1 MMDKKTKEKLA
12 AFPPHVAGDELK
24 RAAIETYVDNKNSG
38 NILAYLDKQEDWF
51 VISKYDIHE
60 LINGIVSPAARM
72 FLDPYQGSW
81 INLTRDGRWGHAKI
95 SFYLTGSTDGY
106 YLKNIPLYGPEDT
119 KAELLKAIS
128 ADSNNILPAISR
140 WQDRQTDNHSRQDPT
155 HLSYDDCVKQRQA
168 EYEAEKNLETEC
180 FALIKPYP
188 KAFKKFARKKTE
200 ENRYPKLL
208 VYNRGKKQYVYC
220 THCKKFYEN
229 KGDRINLQYA
239 ENKACSHCHTVGS
252 VISGKGAA
260 KGLFYTNVG
269 YLQKIPGNRGI
280 ILRQFYSYYSYELLN
295 IKVGVDETYIM
306 EEERRYFLFFEGQ
319 KVKAHDFAFKQDTNW
334 YGNPYGDPY
343 WHYISRRDWAN
354 NTHLY
359 LANYKQV
366 MKDTPF
372 KYCAA
377 NVFTEKSEANNE
389 SCDIHDYLRYYSKK
403 KYLEYLVKM
412 GMTSL
417 VSDIIRSPVSC
428 TRIFNEKGKSAR
440 DILQL
445 PGDLLKEAV
454 SNNYSYSTIESE
466 KKKRTLAAAAVG
478 ISDATAEDA
487 KKYEKWKKL
496 GLEIENFRLLF
507 PKMHPDKLFR
517 YLLKQQEKIC
527 FNTDLT
533 LSFQET
539 KQYYQDYLSMAAEVG
554 ENLED
559 EYYILPP
566 DLHKAH
572 ERVNKIVEENR
583 KIDRKKWDEEMNRMI
598 ASQLEKNKLV
608 KQFVNM
614 RMFGLFFHVP
624 KTAQEFRE
632 EGSLMHNCVGG
643 NHYITAQAEGE
654 SLILFIRKESEP
666 DKPFCTFEWKDGKVN
681 QVFMRRNTP
690 ISGTTKTFVDLVE
703 KKIKKYQAKEA
714 KKKGSKRHAARK
726 ETRMVAYA

>member
-128 ADSNNILPAISR
+128 ADSNNILHAISR

-155 HLSYDDCVKQRQA
+155 HLSYDDCVKHWKA

-295 IKVGVDETYIM
+295 IKVGVDETFIM
-306 EEERRYFLFFEGQ
+306 EEERRYFLFF
-319 KVKAHDFAFKQDTNW
+319 
-334 YGNPYGDPY
+334 
-343 WHYISRRDWAN
+343 
-354 NTHLY
+354 
-359 LANYKQV
+359 
-366 MKDTPF
+366 
-372 KYCAA
+372 
-377 NVFTEKSEANNE
+377 
-389 SCDIHDYLRYYSKK
+389 
-403 KYLEYLVKM
+403 
-412 GMTSL
+412 
-417 VSDIIRSPVSC
+417 
-428 TRIFNEKGKSAR
+428 
-440 DILQL
+440 
-445 PGDLLKEAV
+445 
-454 SNNYSYSTIESE
+454 
-466 KKKRTLAAAAVG
+466 
-478 ISDATAEDA
+478 
-487 KKYEKWKKL
+487 
-496 GLEIENFRLLF
+496 
-507 PKMHPDKLFR
+507 
-517 YLLKQQEKIC
+517 
-527 FNTDLT
+527 
-533 LSFQET
+533 
-539 KQYYQDYLSMAAEVG
+539 
-554 ENLED
+554 
-559 EYYILPP
+559 
-566 DLHKAH
+566 
-572 ERVNKIVEENR
+572 
-583 KIDRKKWDEEMNRMI
+583 
-598 ASQLEKNKLV
+598 
-608 KQFVNM
+608 
-614 RMFGLFFHVP
+614 FF
-624 KTAQEFRE
+624 
-632 EGSLMHNCVGG
+632 L
-643 NHYITAQAEGE
+643 
-654 SLILFIRKESEP
+654 
-666 DKPFCTFEWKDGKVN
+666 
-681 QVFMRRNTP
+681 
-690 ISGTTKTFVDLVE
+690 
-703 KKIKKYQAKEA
+703 
-714 KKKGSKRHAARK
+714 
-726 ETRMVAYA
+726 

>member
-12 AFPPHVAGDELK
+12 AFPLHMAEDEVK
-24 RAAIETYVDNKNSG
+24 KAAIEAYVTNKYPNNMLG
-38 NILAYLDKQEDWF
+38 YLDKQEDWF
-51 VISKYDIHE
+51 IISKYDIRE
-60 LINGIVSPAARM
+60 LVNGINSPAARM
-72 FLDPYQGSW
+72 FLDPYHGSW

-155 HLSYDDCVKQRQA
+155 HLSYDDCVKQWQA

-188 KAFKKFARKKTE
+188 KAFQKFARRKTE

-229 KGDRINLQYA
+229 KGDRRINLQYM
-239 ENKACSHCHTVGS
+239 ENKACSHCHTLSS

-280 ILRQFYSYYSYELLN
+280 ILRQFYSYYSYELTD
-295 IKVGVDETYIM
+295 IKSGIAETFEM

-319 KVKAHDFAFKQDTNW
+319 KVVKTHDFAYKKDTNW

-343 WHYISRRDWAN
+343 WHYIRKRDWVY

-359 LANYKQV
+359 LGNYKQV
-366 MKDTPF
+366 MKNTPF
-372 KYCAA
+372 KYCGVD
-377 NVFTEKSEANNE
+377 VFAEKLKSG
-389 SCDIHDYLRYYSKK
+389 SCDVHDYLRYYSKK

-412 GMTSL
+412 GLTWL
-417 VSDIIRSPVSC
+417 VSDIIRNPISC
-428 TRIFNEKGKSAR
+428 TKIFNEKGKNAKE
-440 DILQL
+440 ILQL
-445 PGDLLKEAV
+445 PGDLLKEAI
-454 SNNYSYSTIESE
+454 SGNYSYSQIEAE
-466 KKKRTLAAAAVG
+466 KKKRTLAAMAAGVNA
-478 ISDATAEDA
+478 ATAEDA
-487 KKYEKWKKL
+487 KKYEKWKRL

-703 KKIKKYQAKEA
+703 KKIQKYQAKEA
-714 KKKGSKRHAARK
+714 KKKAGKRRAASK